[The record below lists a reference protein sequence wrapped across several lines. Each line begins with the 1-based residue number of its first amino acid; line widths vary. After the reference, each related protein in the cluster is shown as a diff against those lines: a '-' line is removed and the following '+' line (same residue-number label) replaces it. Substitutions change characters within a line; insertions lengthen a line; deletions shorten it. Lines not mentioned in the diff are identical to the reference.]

1 MENPTFETANASA
14 LPAPKR
20 LFAYAKHEINACWA
34 YLKHP
39 RYLRVS
45 HPSNKERWSRIALFF
60 AAMLLLDIVFTLT
73 IGLALDKWA
82 TLDYL
87 PDLGPAAFFFLAVL
101 MAPLIE
107 EMIFRAGLRTPVYSL
122 YIGPVLIILVGGAT
136 PWQLSL
142 VFITTILVLAFG
154 AHLYIEQRK
163 RERGMQTNFFVARQ
177 YLQHYPKVFWLYA
190 CGFSLVHIVNY
201 GINDASGLLV
211 VFAVIPQFIA
221 GALWGYIRLRDGL
234 MSSMVLH
241 ALGNFVPFVLIYGFG
256 LDA

>member
-20 LFAYAKHEINACWA
+20 LIVYAKHEIKACWQ

-39 RYLRVS
+39 RYLRRS

-60 AAMLLLDIVFTLT
+60 TLMLLMDIVFVLT
-73 IGLALDKWA
+73 IGLALDKWT
-82 TLDYL
+82 TLDYV
-87 PDLGPAAFFFLAVL
+87 PDLDGLEFFVIAVL
-101 MAPLIE
+101 IAPLLE
-107 EMIFRAGLRTPVYSL
+107 ELIFRAGLRVPIYSL
-122 YIGPVLIILVGGAT
+122 YIGPVLITLVGGTT
-136 PWQLSL
+136 PWQLCL
-142 VFITTILVLAFG
+142 VFIATILMLAFG
-154 AHLYIEQRK
+154 AHLYIQQRK

-234 MSSMVLH
+234 MSSIALH
-241 ALGNFVPFVLIYGFG
+241 ALANFVAFVLIYGFG